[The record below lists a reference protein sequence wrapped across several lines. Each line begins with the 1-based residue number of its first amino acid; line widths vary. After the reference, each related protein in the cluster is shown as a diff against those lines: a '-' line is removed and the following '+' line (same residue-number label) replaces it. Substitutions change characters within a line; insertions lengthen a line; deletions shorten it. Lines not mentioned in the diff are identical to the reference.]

1 MDKAQLFVLAGR
13 AYAPNAAALVRSLF
27 APGGTMHGTYKVAKR
42 GVSLFAPD
50 GTLRAFVVDNAHG
63 EQFMVSAR
71 KEHGRIRYMCALTGA
86 DQDWLG
92 VPEGYAAERAAVAVA
107 LRNFKLASAPG
118 IC

>member
-27 APGGTMHGTYKVAKR
+27 APGGTMHGTYKAGKH

-63 EQFMVSAR
+63 ERFIVSACR
-71 KEHGRIRYMCALTGA
+71 EHGRIRYMFALTNA
-86 DQDWLG
+86 DRDWLG
-92 VPEGYAAERAAVAVA
+92 VPEGYAAERAAAALA
-107 LRNFKLASAPG
+107 LRNFTDRSN
-118 IC
+118 